1 MNDPLKVVDGLTI
14 PGGRR
19 ALLRPGE
26 EASDGAG
33 RLRTLPRFFYEVDS
47 WEHANRV
54 KLSAHF
60 TLAELTSVDCR
71 EAPELLEGFPHY
83 VPCAV
88 SILSRYLEAFRL
100 RADGP
105 VFVSAN
111 GGYRSPAHAL
121 SNAQSPHIWGCA
133 ADIYRVGDTY
143 LDTQWTIEKFARIAE
158 SIGPEIYVKPF
169 GHGENETD
177 DHLHLDIGYVT
188 VVPRSADESPPS

>member
-1 MNDPLKVVDGLTI
+1 MNEWLRIVDGLTLA
-14 PGGRR
+14 GRR
-19 ALLRPGE
+19 RVLLRPAE
-26 EASDGAG
+26 RASDRAG
-33 RLRTLPRFFYEVDS
+33 RFRTLPRFFYEVES

-54 KLSAHF
+54 NLSAHF
-60 TLAELTSVDCR
+60 TVAELTSVDCR
-71 EAPELLEGFPHY
+71 EAPELLEDFPHY

-100 RADGP
+100 RAEGP

-111 GGYRSPAHAL
+111 GGYRSPAHAF
-121 SNAQSPHIWGCA
+121 SSAQSPHIWGCA

-143 LDTQWTIEKFARIAE
+143 LETQATIEKFARIAE

-188 VVPRSADESPPS
+188 LVPRSADESPPT